1 MRTKHIFALA
11 CSLLLLLLCFSRC
24 AEEQP
29 NDRQDT
35 FEKKVY
41 LNLSDTARY
50 VGKEVCRNCHY
61 DTYENFIHTGMGLSF
76 DKASKS
82 KSSAS
87 FHSDSIL
94 YDSHRDFYYKPYWKN
109 DSLVLLEY
117 RLDGKDTIFSREE
130 RVHYIIGSG
139 QHTNS
144 HIYSSGDYLHQLPF
158 TYYTQDGHLD
168 FPPGFEDGHNTRHTR
183 KIGLECMSCHNS
195 LPDFVMGSENKY
207 NLVPDGISCERCH
220 GPGSIHVDQKMAGII
235 VDTANAID
243 YSIVNPRK
251 LSPEL
256 QFELCSRC
264 HLQGNAV
271 LKEGMSFYDF
281 KPGMRLTEV
290 MDVFL
295 PKYEGKDDEFIM
307 ASHVD
312 RLKQSEC
319 FIQSGTLSCINCH
332 NPHISV
338 RLTGKEVFNDACRS
352 CHQEKTCTAPIIDRE
367 AKNDNCYS
375 CHMPSSGSSDIPHVS
390 ITDHKIAV
398 PQTKEK
404 IDGIERFLGL
414 KSINNP
420 NPDRITIAR
429 AYIQQYE
436 KFEAKVDFLDSAYYY
451 LKTELKS
458 YSKPYYAE
466 SVNYYFL
473 RNDFQSVVRH
483 AEQIS
488 LQVLL
493 NKILVDQDYSN
504 RHAWAAYRTGES
516 YRALGMDSKALQC
529 FQKASQLA
537 PYSLEFR
544 NKLGTAYVKAG
555 NLSNAAKEF
564 EFIIAEQEDYVSAYT
579 NLGFIRL
586 RGGKTEEALQ
596 LYQKALSLDPDNE
609 QALLNMAGWYFYH
622 QKIETGRKYLNQLL
636 NVNPNHVQA
645 KSLLQQTKG
654 E

>member
-1 MRTKHIFALA
+1 MALF
-11 CSLLLLLLCFSRC
+11 FSRC
-24 AEEQP
+24 ADEQEHVQSVESLG
-29 NDRQDT
+29 R
-35 FEKKVY
+35 Y
-41 LNLSDTARY
+41 LNHSDTARY

-76 DKASKS
+76 DKASKA
-82 KSSAS
+82 KSSAK
-87 FHSDSIL
+87 FHPDSIL
-94 YDSHRDFYYKPYWKN
+94 YDSYRDFYYKPYWKN

-117 RLDGKDTIFSREE
+117 RLAGKDTIYSRKE

-144 HIYSSGDYLHQLPF
+144 HIYSSGNYLHQLPF

-183 KIGLECMSCHNS
+183 KIGLECMSCHNA

-207 NLVPDGISCERCH
+207 ELVPDGINCERCH
-220 GPGSIHVDQKMAGII
+220 GPGSIHVEQKMAGII

-243 YSIVNPRK
+243 YSIVNPAK
-251 LSPEL
+251 LSSDL

-271 LKEGMSFYDF
+271 LKEGKSFYDF
-281 KPGMRLTEV
+281 KPGMRLSEV

-319 FIQSGTLSCINCH
+319 FIQSGNLSCINCH

-338 RLTGKEVFNDACRS
+338 RLTGKEVFNDACIS
-352 CHQEKTCTAPIIDRE
+352 CHQEKKCTAPMIDRE
-367 AKNDNCYS
+367 ASGDNCYS

-398 PQTKEK
+398 PQTKK
-404 IDGIERFLGL
+404 KLDAIERFLGL

-420 NPDRITIAR
+420 NPDQITIAR

-436 KFEAKVDFLDSAYYY
+436 KFEPKIDYLDSAYFY
-451 LKTELKS
+451 LKKELKS
-458 YSKPYYAE
+458 YSKKYYPE
-466 SVNYYFL
+466 CVNYYFL
-473 RNDFQSVVRH
+473 RNDFKSVIRH

-488 LQVLL
+488 VQKLL
-493 NKILVDQDYSN
+493 NTVLVDQDYSN

-516 YRALGMDSKALQC
+516 YLALKSDSKALAC
-529 FQKASQLA
+529 FKKATELA

-544 NKLGTAYVKAG
+544 NKLGTALMKAG
-555 NLSNAAKEF
+555 KANEAEAQF
-564 EFIIAEQEDYVSAYT
+564 EFIISEQEDYVSAYT

-586 RGGKTEEALQ
+586 RSGKVDEALQ
-596 LYQKALSLDPDNE
+596 LYLKALSLDPDNE
-609 QALLNMAGWYFYH
+609 QALLNTAGWYFYS
-622 QKIETGRKYLNQLL
+622 QEIPTGKRYLKRLL
-636 NVNPNHVQA
+636 KVNPKHRQA
-645 KSLLQQTKG
+645 NALMQQL
-654 E
+654 EE